1 MTYVIG
7 IAGGSGSGKS
17 TFLEKLKANLDQVSV
32 TFVSQDDYY
41 HPRDQ
46 QHTDENG
53 IKNFDLPSSINSDL
67 LVQHLL
73 QLSSGE
79 SIELKEYTFNNELKT
94 PTVKTITPSPVIIV
108 EGLFIYHITDVAQM
122 CNLKLFVDAP
132 TDLKIIRRINRDQNE
147 RNYPLDDV
155 LYRYQHHVVPS
166 YQKFIAPYREDCDII
181 INNKSKMEEAVKV
194 VSQYINSLI

>member
-17 TFLEKLKANLDQVSV
+17 TFLEKLKANLDQDSV

-108 EGLFIYHITDVAQM
+108 EGLFIYHFTDVAQM